1 MQEEGEVIADKGDK
15 VLIKVERN
23 SACKKCDQNCD
34 LAQNHD
40 QDELL
45 VKINKKNFDLKK
57 GQRVILEMA
66 EKNMVFS
73 ALIVYL
79 LPLLFMIGGYFFT
92 GWLLTGLGVFPEEIY
107 NILGS
112 IVFLLISFYIVRK
125 INNLLENNEDFE
137 PKITDIK
144 D

>member
-45 VKINKKNFDLKK
+45 VKINKKNFALKK

-92 GWLLTGLGVFPEEIY
+92 GWLLTGLGVFTEEIY

-125 INNLLENNEDFE
+125 INNILENNEDFE
-137 PKITDIK
+137 PEITDIK

>member
-1 MQEEGEVIADKGDK
+1 MHEEGEVIADKGDK
-15 VLIKVERN
+15 VVVKVERN
-23 SACKKCDQNCD
+23 SACEKCDQNCD

-45 VKINKKNFDLKK
+45 VKINKKNYDLKK
-57 GQRVILEMA
+57 GQKVILEMS

-79 LPLLFMIGGYFFT
+79 FPLLFMIGGYFFT
-92 GWLLTGLGVFPEEIY
+92 GWLLTELGVFPAETY

-112 IVFLLISFYIVRK
+112 IVFLFISFYIVRI
-125 INNLLENNEDFE
+125 INNILENNEEFA
-137 PKITDIK
+137 PKITGIK
-144 D
+144 E